1 MSTRFYDQVVFV
13 TGASSGIGEAL
24 AEAFAEEGAQLVLAA
39 RRVDR
44 LKSLA
49 EKIEQKG
56 LKALPVACDVT
67 KDGDLENAAKTAREN
82 FGKIDIVV
90 ANAGFGVA
98 GKFAKLTLEDYRRQF
113 ETNVF
118 GVLRTLYATLED
130 IKKSKGIFV
139 ILGSVSG
146 YVSAPE
152 ISPYS
157 MSKYAIRALA
167 EALQV
172 ELRSFGISVVL
183 ISPGFI
189 QSEIRQVNNQ
199 GVFNPEQKEGVPLW
213 MQMSAEK
220 AARKIL
226 NAVARRKREAVIT
239 FHGKLTLFLQ
249 NYCPWLIRWVFRT
262 FASKGVIQRNRKPQ
276 ES

>member
-1 MSTRFYDQVVFV
+1 MSTRFHDQVIFI

-39 RRVDR
+39 RRIDR
-44 LKSLA
+44 LKNLS
-49 EKIEQKG
+49 EEIEQKG
-56 LKALPVACDVT
+56 QKALPVACDVT

-82 FGKIDIVV
+82 FRKIDVVV

-98 GKFAKLTLEDYRRQF
+98 GKFTRLTLEDYRRQF

-130 IKKSKGIFV
+130 LKKSKGVFV

-157 MSKYAIRALA
+157 MSKFAVRALA

-172 ELRSFGISVVL
+172 ELKPLGISVVL
-183 ISPGFI
+183 ISPGFVR
-189 QSEIRQVNNQ
+189 SEIRQVNNQ
-199 GVFNPEQKEGVPLW
+199 GAYRPEQKDGIPLW
-213 MQMSAEK
+213 IQMPAEK
-220 AARKIL
+220 AAQKIL

-249 NYCPWLIRWVFRT
+249 NYCPWLIRWAFRT
-262 FASKGVIQRNRKPQ
+262 LASRGPLQRNRK
-276 ES
+276 